1 MIFNE
6 NENKLCGEMDQ
17 VKSQVALVK
26 LLREKALHN
35 ITLVVISSPLS

>member
-6 NENKLCGEMDQ
+6 NENKRLGEMDQ

-26 LLREKALHN
+26 LLREKALHDLS
-35 ITLVVISSPLS
+35 LVVISCPLS